1 MYRTQPGSGEPAGSG
16 MITAAT
22 YWRRRVVA
30 LVLGIALFA
39 TLAWAANGALKTP
52 SGLAGQG
59 HSGHR
64 GQGHSQVHGG
74 GRPGEAAP
82 AGAPGGGTGHQQPG
96 SSSPSSSPPP
106 DGQRG

>member
-39 TLAWAANGALKTP
+39 TLAWAANGALRAP
-52 SGLAGQG
+52 SGLAGQEHG
-59 HSGHR
+59 GTG
-64 GQGHSQVHGG
+64 GQARSQAHGG
-74 GRPGEAAP
+74 GRHGGAPP
-82 AGAPGGGTGHQQPG
+82 AGAPGGGAGHQQPG
-96 SSSPSSSPPP
+96 GSGSSPSSSPGP
-106 DGQRG
+106 DGQ